1 MPDQLG
7 TLKMSFEQ
15 KRVEAQGLFNYAR
28 RVLSP
33 NKEVAVTEAPVEPV
47 DIRSGINRA
56 LRHTRRG
63 AYAGVTLAEQAAS
76 AVSAV
81 EGTLVAIDTIH
92 NFLSEA
98 LELTAEALSN
108 PDSTKRA
115 MVADR
120 YEELRMRID
129 TVAAGATFQEV
140 NLIDGNRGSIEVVI
154 PEGGNPRH
162 AIGHITLVAGER
174 GLALKA
180 PSELFATNDEI
191 EAARLSLFAA
201 RQRLDRA
208 SETFLNQASMLAPH
222 LGANAAVA

>member
-1 MPDQLG
+1 
-7 TLKMSFEQ
+7 MSFEQ

-33 NKEVAVTEAPVEPV
+33 NKEEPVTEAPLEPV

-56 LRHTRRG
+56 LRQSRRG
-63 AYAGVTLAEQAAS
+63 SYAGVTLAEQAAS

-98 LELTAEALSN
+98 LELTSEALAN
-108 PDSTKRA
+108 PDATKRA

-120 YEELRMRID
+120 YQELRSRID
-129 TVAAGATFQEV
+129 TVAGGATFQGV
-140 NLIDGNRGSIEVVI
+140 NLIDGNRGSIEVVFSD
-154 PEGGNPRH
+154 GSGQPRH

-180 PSELFATNDEI
+180 PSELFSSNDEI

-208 SETFLNQASMLAPH
+208 SETFLNQASMLSPH
-222 LGANAAVA
+222 LGAEGA